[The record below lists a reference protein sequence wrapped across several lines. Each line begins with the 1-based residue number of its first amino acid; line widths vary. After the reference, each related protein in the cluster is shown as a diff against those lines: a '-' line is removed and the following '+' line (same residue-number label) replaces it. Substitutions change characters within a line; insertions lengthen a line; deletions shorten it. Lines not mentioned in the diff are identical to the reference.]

1 MRYLGNDLSHS
12 LLIIARLIRKSTLKP
27 LKNQAS
33 ILTAETEAVL

>member
-12 LLIIARLIRKSTLKP
+12 HSIIPRFTRKSSLKP

-33 ILTAETEAVL
+33 ILTAEAEAVL